1 MLLSGDWSRL
11 FWDQPLSSSL
21 HIIVLFNSLEFLLF
35 FVIVYGLYRVLPL
48 RGQNTLLLIASY
60 FFYGWWDVRFLFL
73 VMLSTAIDFYCGAMI
88 DQGTLKR
95 RDLRLMSGAVLASAI
110 LFDTFDWR
118 AFQWGGEASGTAG
131 LGASSLGTSS
141 LGTSSLGATGWGG
154 LVVDWAQFVPPLT
167 SERWWAVV
175 IALLFWGLAIGLHRY
190 AQGMETVLRR
200 KLFLWVS
207 IGANLLLL
215 GFFKYVNFF
224 IDNAQLLLDKVGLQ
238 TGAVSLDVILPVGI
252 SFYTFK
258 AISYAVDLYQGKLR
272 AATHFWDFALF
283 WAYFPPLFAGPID
296 RASELLPQI
305 SKPRKITLQQIS
317 EGLFLILMGLVK
329 KVAIADGLSVY
340 VNLIYGSSGG
350 VSRLSVI
357 VATLFYTLQ
366 IYCDFCGYSDIA
378 RGISKL
384 FGIELRLNFNLPYFS
399 KTPSEFWRRWHM
411 SLSTWLRD
419 YLYIPLGGSRKGELA
434 TYRNLMLTMLLGG
447 FWHGAAWNF
456 ILWGGYQGAL
466 LCTYKLLG
474 IQDAPAVA
482 EPQVG
487 RSSRGTGSWPSSWLG
502 SWLGSWLQGWS
513 EIGLD
518 IMARLFFMGL
528 TCYGWLLFRATSW
541 DQVVRFTQVLI
552 LDPNPEAFTRPD
564 PTLPVLLGTAL
575 LLLYEGIQYGRSQST
590 VRRRAPIQLRAAFY
604 AVLLLILLMGQSN
617 APAQFIYSQ
626 F

>member
-1 MLLSGDWSRL
+1 L
-11 FWDQPLSSSL
+11 FIFCSA
-21 HIIVLFNSLEFLLF
+21 VLFNSLEFLIF
-35 FVIVYGLYRVLPL
+35 FVIVYGLYRVLPF
-48 RGQNTLLLIASY
+48 RGQNSLLLIASY

-88 DQGTLKR
+88 DRGALKR
-95 RDLRLMSGAVLASAI
+95 GELGLLCGVVLASAV
-110 LFDTFDWR
+110 LFDTLDWS
-118 AFQWGGEASGTAG
+118 ALQVGNGG
-131 LGASSLGTSS
+131 LGGIAI
-141 LGTSSLGATGWGG
+141 
-154 LVVDWAQFVPPLT
+154 DWVHLLPPVGDA
-167 SERWWAVV
+167 RWWAVAV
-175 IALLFWGLAIGLHRY
+175 AVLFGGLAIGLCRY
-190 AQGMETVLRR
+190 SVGLREKAR
-200 KLFLWVS
+200 RQLFLWVS
-207 IGANLLLL
+207 IGANLLIL

-224 IDNAQLLLDKVGLQ
+224 IDNAQSLLAKVGLE
-238 TGAVSLDVILPVGI
+238 TGSLYLNVILPVGI

-258 AISYAVDLYQGKLR
+258 AISYAVDLYRGKLK

-305 SKPRKITLQQIS
+305 TSPRKITLEQIS
-317 EGLFLILMGLVK
+317 EGLFLILIGLVK

-340 VNLIYGSSGG
+340 VNLIYGSSGDI
-350 VSRLSVI
+350 SRQSIIL
-357 VATLFYTLQ
+357 ATLFYTLQ

-384 FGIELRLNFNLPYFS
+384 FGIELRLNFDLPYFS

-419 YLYIPLGGSRKGELA
+419 YLYIPLGGSRKGEWA

-466 LCTYKLLG
+466 LCGYKVLG
-474 IQDAPAVA
+474 IQDGPAPARAAVEEA
-482 EPQVG
+482 G
-487 RSSRGTGSWPSSWLG
+487 RSQSQLSWLT
-502 SWLGSWLQGWS
+502 
-513 EIGLD
+513 GLVGD
-518 IMARLFFMGL
+518 LLARVFFLGL

-541 DQVVRFTQVLI
+541 GQVLRFTEALVW
-552 LDPNPEAFTRPD
+552 DPMPGAFTPPD
-564 PTLPVLLGTAL
+564 PTLPVVLGVSLLI
-575 LLLYEGIQYGRSQST
+575 LYEAIQYVSSQSQI
-590 VRRRAPIQLRAAFY
+590 RRRAPIQLKALFY
-604 AVLLLILLMGQSN
+604 AALILILLMGESN